1 LSRQLRLEFPGAIW
15 HVTSRGNER
24 RDIFRDDA
32 DRRRF
37 VTLLSKVV
45 TDRRWIL
52 HAWVL
57 MSNHYHLLI
66 ETPEVGL
73 SRGMKWLN
81 QEYAQ
86 EFNER
91 HHRVG
96 HLFQGRF
103 KSILVEREGHLLELI
118 RYIVLNP
125 VRCHAVAF
133 AGDYEWSNYRA
144 TAGLQAPQPWLEIE
158 WTLDQFGAGNR
169 AEAHE
174 AYRRFVADAR
184 GASYNP
190 WEHVVGQIYLGGAAF
205 CDRMQALVAGAER
218 SREHPRAQRMFVRP
232 ALDAV
237 VMLIADRFGVRPADL
252 KRKSR
257 GQARKTL
264 ALLAVDDAG
273 LTLRSIGDWM
283 GVSDWSASKMRKAAM
298 TLYATDG
305 RYREKVDQIRAA
317 LS

>member
-1 LSRQLRLEFPGAIW
+1 MSRQLRLEFPGAIW

-37 VTLLSKVV
+37 MTLLSQVV
-45 TDRRWIL
+45 SDRRWIL

-57 MSNHYHLLI
+57 MSNHYHLLV

-81 QEYAQ
+81 QKYAQ
-86 EFNER
+86 GFNER
-91 HHRVG
+91 HRRVG

-133 AGDYEWSNYRA
+133 AGDYEWSNYRG
-144 TAGLQAPQPWLEIE
+144 TAGLQEPPRWLEIE
-158 WTLDQFGAGNR
+158 WTLDQFGR
-169 AEAHE
+169 RSRSDAHE

-184 GASYNP
+184 GVSYDP
-190 WEHVVGQIYLGGAAF
+190 WERVVGQIYLGGAAF
-205 CDRMQALVAGAER
+205 CDRMQSLVAESER
-218 SREHPRAQRMFVRP
+218 SREHPRAQRRFVRP
-232 ALDAV
+232 ALDAL
-237 VMLIADRFGVRPADL
+237 VMLIADRFDVSPADL

-257 GQARKTL
+257 GHARKAL

-273 LTLRSIGDWM
+273 LSLRSIAEWM
-283 GVSDWSASKMRKAAM
+283 GVSDWAVSKMKKAA
-298 TLYATDG
+298 TVLYATDR
-305 RYREKVDQIRAA
+305 RYRERLDQIRAA